1 MNNICKFPNSSWHS
15 PLLISCF
22 VMETD
27 ERVMKRS
34 FLLKEHRM
42 ILVMQGQGTIQ
53 FNERTFPV
61 RAGTLLFG
69 FENERFE
76 VRQVQDMT
84 YLYIDF
90 HGGRAEELFHRFDI
104 HRGNRVF
111 EGYEGLIPLWRD
123 SLSRADGDTI
133 DLASESILLYSFSR
147 LSPYTAQGESIVS
160 KILSITEKEFDDPEL
175 SIKGIAESISYNA
188 KYLSHAFKKAMNVTY
203 SEYLRDLR
211 VKYAITLF
219 NEGLDSVKN
228 VALLSGFSDPLY
240 FSNIFKKTVGLAPRE
255 YVLAVQRKHTE
266 A

>member
-1 MNNICKFPNSSWHS
+1 MNNICKFPNSSLHS

-27 ERVMKRS
+27 EGVMKRS
-34 FLLKEHRM
+34 LLLKDHRM
-42 ILVMQGQGTIQ
+42 ILVMQGQGIFQ
-53 FNERTFPV
+53 FNESAFHV
-61 RAGTLLFG
+61 HAGMLLFG
-69 FENERFE
+69 FENEQIE
-76 VRQVQDMT
+76 VCQAQDVV

-90 HGGRAEELFHRFDI
+90 RGGRAEELFHRFDI

-147 LSPYTAQGESIVS
+147 LSPYTAQGESIVG
-160 KILSITEKEFDDPEL
+160 KILSITEKEFDNPEL
-175 SIKGIAESISYNA
+175 SIRGIAETISYNP
-188 KYLSHAFKKAMNVTY
+188 KYLSHAFKRAMNVTY

-211 VKYAITLF
+211 IKYAISLF